1 MAAYYDTYDYPSYW
15 QGREYEHGS
24 EVFAIKS
31 LLTKIKKLST
41 ILEIGAGYGRLV
53 PSYAFRAKRI
63 ILSDPSTKLLSVA
76 KDTFRDRENIEYIQT
91 RIENLN
97 KKVRTHSVDLVIM
110 VRVLHHLYQPD
121 EAFQVINKILKTNG
135 YLILEFA
142 NKQHFKARVSE
153 FFKGNFTFPLDIF
166 PKELTSSK
174 RKRIKTLPFLNYHPD
189 IIAAK
194 LEENGFEIIE
204 KRSVSN
210 IRNEFLKKHLSTNL
224 LIAISKLLQTPLSY
238 INFGPSIF
246 ILARKKN

>member
-1 MAAYYDTYDYPSYW
+1 MAAYYDTYDYSSYW
-15 QGREYEHGS
+15 KGREYEHAS

-31 LLTKIKKLST
+31 FLARIKKIST

-63 ILSDPSTKLLSVA
+63 ILSDPSSKLLSAA
-76 KDTFRDRENIEYIQT
+76 KDTFGDKENIRYVQT

-97 KKVRTHSVDLVIM
+97 KKVRAGSVDLVVM
-110 VRVLHHLYQPD
+110 VRVLHHLENPD
-121 EAFQVINKILKTNG
+121 EAFQIINKILKANG

-142 NKQHFKARVSE
+142 NKQHFKARVFE
-153 FFKGNFTFPLDIF
+153 FLKGNFTFPLDIF
-166 PKELTSSK
+166 PKEVTTLK
-174 RKRIKTLPFLNYHPD
+174 RKNKTLPFLNYHPD

-194 LEENGFEIIE
+194 LEENGFEIVE

-210 IRNEFLKKHLSTNL
+210 IRSPFLKKLLGTNL
-224 LIAISKLLQTPLSY
+224 LIAISKLLQGPLSY

-246 ILARKKN
+246 LLAKKRTS